1 MTDEVTLPRYPV
13 TPLLRHLMKM
23 MITKPRHYTLPP
35 ALIAE
40 QEQNPLT
47 ADLYLC
53 EISEIQADSES
64 FWSEN
69 SPLLQ
74 HLLIF
79 CSKGGGIIQISN
91 DLVPFSQNQYC
102 IIPKG
107 FTYKFQTMSEGVS
120 VFFTCKF
127 DGVKTRIME
136 KDFTVVRDLLPSANN
151 MVANRI
157 MLFDELFN
165 NLAKGFYNANY
176 QYLSLCFGHLLATF
190 LYASKTSDDLLEEQ
204 NPGISKAI
212 QLMEQSLNVKLSL
225 EEIASAS
232 GYSPSYFISLFSRKT
247 GYSPLSY
254 YSHLKISKACEYLDY
269 SKLKIKQIA
278 FALGYTD
285 PYYFSKDFQK
295 KMGLSPRN
303 YRKRIGG
310 KFL

>member
-1 MTDEVTLPRYPV
+1 
-13 TPLLRHLMKM
+13 
-23 MITKPRHYTLPP
+23 
-35 ALIAE
+35 
-40 QEQNPLT
+40 
-47 ADLYLC
+47 
-53 EISEIQADSES
+53 
-64 FWSEN
+64 
-69 SPLLQ
+69 
-74 HLLIF
+74 
-79 CSKGGGIIQISN
+79 
-91 DLVPFSQNQYC
+91 
-102 IIPKG
+102 
-107 FTYKFQTMSEGVS
+107 
-120 VFFTCKF
+120 
-127 DGVKTRIME
+127 
-136 KDFTVVRDLLPSANN
+136 
-151 MVANRI
+151 